1 MHARVCEG
9 RNVSVGCVPDFCTV
23 PPPPLL
29 LSNPLQISAVA
40 GTAVAAAAAVV
51 TFGSNFEVRPQR
63 LSRD

>member
-9 RNVSVGCVPDFCTV
+9 RNVSVPDFCTV
-23 PPPPLL
+23 APPL

-40 GTAVAAAAAVV
+40 GAAVAAAAAVV

>member
-9 RNVSVGCVPDFCTV
+9 RNVSVPDFCTV
-23 PPPPLL
+23 PPPL

-40 GTAVAAAAAVV
+40 GAAVAAAAAAVV